1 VLWYCECVR
10 DFLIIWSVCWAYFKI
25 GWCNHWMGVV
35 GYMIYVI
42 DLKWVYPESLGGA
55 FRGKTTLGEA
65 IEKVAFGRGKEG

>member
-1 VLWYCECVR
+1 
-10 DFLIIWSVCWAYFKI
+10 
-25 GWCNHWMGVV
+25 
-35 GYMIYVI
+35 MIYVI